1 MVAYGSLVADGVR
14 EEGGA
19 PWKCETGFDLSRV
32 YICTPM
38 LKSYIHMKIYGN
50 GSGRL
55 ILGDF
60 FH

>member
-14 EEGGA
+14 EEGGG

-38 LKSYIHMKIYGN
+38 LKSYIHMKNLEVSVTKITQY
-50 GSGRL
+50 
-55 ILGDF
+55 
-60 FH
+60 